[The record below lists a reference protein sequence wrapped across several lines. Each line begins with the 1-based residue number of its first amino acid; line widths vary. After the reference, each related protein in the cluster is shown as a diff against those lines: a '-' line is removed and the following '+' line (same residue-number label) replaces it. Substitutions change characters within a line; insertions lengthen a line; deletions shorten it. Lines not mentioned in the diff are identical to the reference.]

1 MANAVF
7 VLWQS
12 ISRTIIH
19 THSDTRL
26 KMVKDMYEKTT
37 GEKDSTKTELETSML
52 EKSMESINLVKEK
65 HLV

>member
-1 MANAVF
+1 
-7 VLWQS
+7 
-12 ISRTIIH
+12 
-19 THSDTRL
+19 
-26 KMVKDMYEKTT
+26 MVKDMYEKTT